1 MTSSPEFLVAFELLR
16 QRACEIGLLED
27 GGRNEAGKVE
37 AATEELLRREVE
49 TPTPGEDEC
58 RRYYDSHRQEFRSGD
73 LVHARHIL
81 FQVTPAAP
89 VPAIR
94 SKAEETLNALLAEPE
109 RFGTLARELSNCRSA
124 QQDGNLGQV
133 GRGDMVPEFEEALF
147 RPGPTGVQ
155 RALVKT
161 RFGFHIV
168 SIDRRIR
175 GECLPFDVVRDQI
188 EERLKSAVEEDAV
201 RQYVSVL
208 AGRAEIEGIEFE
220 AAGSPLVQ

>member
-1 MTSSPEFLVAFELLR
+1 M
-16 QRACEIGLLED
+16 LENGDD
-27 GGRNEAGKVE
+27 GAEKVE
-37 AATEELLRREVE
+37 LATEELLRREVE
-49 TPTPGEDEC
+49 TPTAGEQEC
-58 RRYYDSHRQEFRSGD
+58 RRYYDANREEFRSGD

-94 SKAEETLNALLAEPE
+94 KKAEETLNALLAEPE
-109 RFGTLARELSNCRSA
+109 RFGELAKELSNCPSA
-124 QQDGNLGQV
+124 QQEGNLGQV
-133 GRGDMVPEFEEALF
+133 SRGEMVPEFEEVLF

-161 RFGFHIV
+161 RFGFHILAV
-168 SIDRRIR
+168 DRRIR
-175 GECLPFDVVRDQI
+175 GERLPFDVVRDKI
-188 EERLKSAVEEDAV
+188 EKRLTMAVEEDAV

-220 AAGSPLVQ
+220 AAASPLVQ